1 MMVHTPDL
9 VRVHRRFS
17 GPDRRSKKWIRIL
30 SPRPIFVVFA
40 IRPNRILPV
49 RDDKPGRCAMR
60 GRNMAERVIE
70 RWRLAISP
78 AYFVP
83 DLSH

>member
-1 MMVHTPDL
+1 
-9 VRVHRRFS
+9 
-17 GPDRRSKKWIRIL
+17 
-30 SPRPIFVVFA
+30 
-40 IRPNRILPV
+40 
-49 RDDKPGRCAMR
+49 MR
-60 GRNMAERVIE
+60 GRKMAERVIE